1 MRNLRNV
8 QRFSN
13 VQGKHKQ
20 QGAAL
25 LVSLIFIFMMTVFGI
40 TAMEDATL
48 ENKLAT
54 NAIQKEMTLQ
64 TAEAA
69 SNDMLNTPNSLE
81 DSICDDNPQWQE
93 LAHLKQTSEQVARA
107 QVEYSGKA
115 NPVGYSLGGPIGA
128 RRFVVHG
135 ESRLNDVSTGTRVS
149 QGVVYIGAND
159 AGGEC

>member
-1 MRNLRNV
+1 MNTL
-8 QRFSN
+8 QRPPS
-13 VQGKHKQ
+13 KHKQ

-25 LVSLIFIFMMTVFGI
+25 LVSLLFIFMMTIVGV

-64 TAEAA
+64 AAEAA
-69 SNDMLNTPNSLE
+69 SNDKLNEPNSLE
-81 DSICDDNPQWQE
+81 NAICDDTPEWNDLP
-93 LAHLKQTSEQVARA
+93 HLKQNAEQVTRA
-107 QVEYSGKA
+107 QVQYSGRA

-135 ESRLNDVSTGTRVS
+135 ESSIDGGKTSTRVS
-149 QGVVYIGAND
+149 QGVEYIGAND
-159 AGGEC
+159 LGEC